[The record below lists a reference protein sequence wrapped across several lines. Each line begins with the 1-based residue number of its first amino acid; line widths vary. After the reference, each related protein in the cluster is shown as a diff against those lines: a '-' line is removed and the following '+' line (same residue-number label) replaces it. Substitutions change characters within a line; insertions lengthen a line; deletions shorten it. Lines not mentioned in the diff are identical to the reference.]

1 MTSYY
6 RIIVETYLQRAEV
19 WATIWTVVMFLTGL
33 VAGWWYF
40 GSAGM
45 AILSG
50 MVATTAIPMGIFLVW
65 YAYVKVGGGG

>member
-19 WATIWTVVMFLTGL
+19 WATIWTVAMFLTGL

-50 MVATTAIPMGIFLVW
+50 MVATTAIPLVLLAVW
-65 YAYVKVGGGG
+65 VVVVKLRRVV